1 MRIMGIDY
9 GDSRI
14 GIAISD
20 ALMYTAQG
28 IETIKWNQSIREPL
42 KRISQL
48 VEEYKV
54 KKIVVGFPK
63 NMNGTVGPR
72 GEKSIEF
79 AELQKRIK
87 DIEVILWDERL
98 TTVTANRTMRE
109 MGVKRNKKRNWWIK
123 LQLYTFFRV
132 YRQSDKCIKRHS
144 FCKNVF

>member
-1 MRIMGIDY
+1 MGIDY

-79 AELQKRIK
+79 AELLKKTID

-98 TTVTANRTMRE
+98 TTVAANRTMRE
-109 MGVKRNKKRNWWIK
+109 MGVKKNNKKK
-123 LQLYTFFRV
+123 LVDQIAAV
-132 YRQSDKCIKRHS
+132 YILQGYLDSQTNI
-144 FCKNVF
+144 